1 MMADVDTLRLS
12 EGAGASPQQPAWI
25 HWRGRGYGVTVPPL
39 VRPDRHLPG
48 RGVGSRA
55 LRPAIVGPGGLQV
68 CDILTAFPISGDQK
82 KR

>member
-1 MMADVDTLRLS
+1 MMADMDTLRLS

-25 HWRGRGYGVTVPPL
+25 HWRGRGYGLTVTPL

-55 LRPAIVGPGGLQV
+55 LEACDRGPWWASSLRHP
-68 CDILTAFPISGDQK
+68 DSFSNF
-82 KR
+82 R